1 MQTITIL
8 EYPEKKL
15 PPPFITMKILMQIFY
30 SLVREENPVGFLTGQ
45 TVHVLSRLLD
55 ITHCL

>member
-8 EYPEKKL
+8 EYPEKNH
-15 PPPFITMKILMQIFY
+15 PPPSITMKILMQLFY
-30 SLVREENPVGFLTGQ
+30 SLIREENPVGFLTGQ
-45 TVHVLSRLLD
+45 TVHVLSCLLD

>member
-30 SLVREENPVGFLTGQ
+30 SLVREENPVDFLTGQ
-45 TVHVLSRLLD
+45 TVHVLSVS
-55 ITHCL
+55 